1 MASFRNRKRTKIN
14 LKSRLKKKVE
24 ESPSWVKN
32 LLSFV
37 EVPQTVII
45 LRRLFLFTFMASWS
59 VMNSAENGPAFR
71 VCSTS
76 YLFVYS
82 ICLTCYLMATWM
94 WVHVWEDCA
103 LGSVISIQKAS
114 IECIW
119 LGVGFMLPVPKPKPK
134 PKPWCSVFLD
144 TWFFGISSIFIFGII
159 WNILFFRYI
168 YFILF

>member
-59 VMNSAENGPAFR
+59 VMNSAEHGPAFQ

-82 ICLTCYLMATWM
+82 ICLTCYLMVTWM
-94 WVHVWEDCA
+94 WVHVREDCA

-119 LGVGFMLPVPKPKPK
+119 LGVGFMLPIPK
-134 PKPWCSVFLD
+134 PKPWCSVFLV